1 MEQAM
6 NLVTGH
12 NLFRLSVPLIHPI
25 GSVQCVRLS
34 VVVAFQWFESYL
46 LKIHIVLVLSRA
58 L

>member
-1 MEQAM
+1 M